1 MVSQSVYIFPL
12 VLVSGG
18 LVEEL
23 SDVWG
28 KLLQWVE
35 VKGNSKR
42 SSTSVQSSRRGIGR
56 VGEIA
61 SSP

>member
-23 SDVWG
+23 SAVWG
-28 KLLQWVE
+28 KLFAM
-35 VKGNSKR
+35 G
-42 SSTSVQSSRRGIGR
+42 G
-56 VGEIA
+56 GER
-61 SSP
+61 